1 VDSYSD
7 FVKRILSG
15 MADLL
20 SMAERAAANGRNV
33 DTGEFASLFPEITA
47 FTERLRF
54 NVLYKGPQKFACTEI
69 PLAEVKAI
77 RQECGASVNDVIL
90 AIVTA
95 TIRRY
100 CELHGDPVKG
110 KLLRIMVPVICAA
123 MAVRRNW
130 ATAFR
135 SSRSPFRWISGHRS
149 SCWPLSINE
158 PSFSNACMPPS
169 WSVWRED

>member
-33 DTGEFASLFPEITA
+33 DTGEFCQPVSRKSQR

-77 RQECGASVNDVIL
+77 RRN
-90 AIVTA
+90 
-95 TIRRY
+95 
-100 CELHGDPVKG
+100 
-110 KLLRIMVPVICAA
+110 AA
-123 MAVRRNW
+123 PA
-130 ATAFR
+130 
-135 SSRSPFRWISGHRS
+135 
-149 SCWPLSINE
+149 
-158 PSFSNACMPPS
+158 
-169 WSVWRED
+169 